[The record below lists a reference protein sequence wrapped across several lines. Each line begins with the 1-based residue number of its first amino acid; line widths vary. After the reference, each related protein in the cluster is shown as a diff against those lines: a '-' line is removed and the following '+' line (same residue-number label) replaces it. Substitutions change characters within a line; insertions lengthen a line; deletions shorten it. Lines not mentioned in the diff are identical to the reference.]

1 VFPVERF
8 LVACARETLVN
19 EYDAWWIV
27 LDCESL
33 DNHKVRDHIDMS
45 CKPYLLMR
53 CCHDPL
59 MSCQ

>member
-1 VFPVERF
+1 MI
-8 LVACARETLVN
+8 LVIVSLLVQLFRLVI
-19 EYDAWWIV
+19 EGGM